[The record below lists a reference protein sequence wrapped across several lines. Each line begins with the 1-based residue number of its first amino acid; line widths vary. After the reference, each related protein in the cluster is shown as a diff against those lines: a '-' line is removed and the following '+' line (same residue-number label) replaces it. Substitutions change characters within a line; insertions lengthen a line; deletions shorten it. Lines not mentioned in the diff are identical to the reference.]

1 MAPLG
6 KHDVAKLP
14 DSAVRNDN
22 FLQRSFVTYTYRM
35 IGRGRS
41 GVLKQDELKMPADQA
56 TEVTFMR
63 FQMAWAAEIE
73 RAAAAKPG
81 KDGKPIQPSL
91 WKALWKAFGMEF
103 IIAGCWKITWSA
115 LVILGAFY
123 FVRSLVSFSNN
134 PARPF
139 VTRTE
144 FNCNKE
150 RFNATSNKIECE
162 NLGPDGKGVG
172 WILASTFFIDS
183 YLVGFALQRLGD
195 CSVRLGIKIRSALM
209 TEVYRKTFRL
219 REQHSQDGANVVSL
233 VATDCA
239 KLYEGVLHFHNV
251 WTAPLESATIIGL
264 LLGLAGIYGLP
275 ALAVL
280 FFVLPL
286 QYYFGYRIAVHKSAA
301 AEVSDARVLRMHE
314 ILLAIKLVKFYV
326 WERPFAKQV
335 AAVRE
340 EEVRLM
346 HKAGFVKTLNLCLV
360 FWTPPVIALV
370 IFGAYVSSVDRLR
383 PEFAFVVLSL
393 FNTLRFPLVV
403 LPKALRGS
411 SEAVAAVRRL
421 NQFLLQ
427 AEGMA
432 NERAKKVGILM
443 KEAVLVHPSNP
454 KDFTLNVPEFSVEPG
469 QVQAPCVYPCVSP
482 ASPLLLSSVWLIRQ
496 RSRLRRSS
504 RSSAVLA

>member
-35 IGRGRS
+35 IGRGMT

-56 TEVTFMR
+56 TEVTFIQ
-63 FQMAWAAEIE
+63 FQRAWAAEIE
-73 RAAAAKPG
+73 RAAATKPG
-81 KDGKPIQPSL
+81 KDGKLVQPSL

-103 IIAGCWKITWSA
+103 IMAGCWKIAWSA

-134 PARPF
+134 PTRPF

-150 RFNATSNKIECE
+150 RFNVTSNSIYCE
-162 NLGPDGKGVG
+162 QLGPDGKGVG
-172 WILASTFFIDS
+172 WILACTFFLDS

-195 CSVRLGIKIRSALM
+195 CSVRLGIKIRAALM

-233 VATDCA
+233 IATDCS

-251 WTAPLESATIIGL
+251 WTAPLETTTIIAL
-264 LLGLAGIYGLP
+264 LLSLTQGIYGLP

-280 FFVLPL
+280 FIVLPL

-370 IFGAYVSSVDRLR
+370 IFAAYVSSVDRLR

-427 AEGMA
+427 PEGLA
-432 NERAKKVGILM
+432 NERAEKVGIHM
-443 KEAVLVHPSNP
+443 KEAVLLHPSNP
-454 KDFTLNVPEFSVEPG
+454 EDFTLNVPEFSVEPG
-469 QVQAPCVYPCVSP
+469 QVRAPFFSP
-482 ASPLLLSSVWLIRQ
+482 ASPLRLSSVWLIRQ

-504 RSSAVLA
+504 RSSAELA